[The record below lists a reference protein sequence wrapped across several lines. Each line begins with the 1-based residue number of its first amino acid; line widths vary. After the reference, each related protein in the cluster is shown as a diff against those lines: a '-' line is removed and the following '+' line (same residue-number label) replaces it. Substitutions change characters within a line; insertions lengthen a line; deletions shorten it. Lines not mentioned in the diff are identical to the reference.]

1 MSANLKRTPLYEKHA
16 AAHGKLVDFAGWEMP
31 VNYGSQI
38 NEHHAVRRAAGMFDV
53 SHMRAIDVT
62 GADATK
68 FLRHLFANDV
78 NKLDIDGKALYTC
91 MLNEQGG
98 VIDDLIVY
106 RNGDNDFRVVLNA
119 GCADGDMEW
128 IRQQLKASGMAVDIA
143 ERTDLAMLAIQGP
156 QALELTSKA
165 IPELA
170 KIQYPAFFPAA
181 QFGDFYVA
189 RTGYTGEDGIELSM
203 PAARAGEVWDA
214 LVAAGVQP
222 CGLGA
227 RDTLRLE
234 AGMNLYGQD
243 MDAEVSP
250 FDAGLAWTVDRKDPE
265 RNFIGKAALD
275 AHGPRKV
282 FLGLILADRGVLRSH
297 MKVATANGSGETTSG
312 TFSPSM
318 EKSIA
323 FARLPAG
330 TAADETVEVDIRGK
344 PVKARTVK
352 LPFVRNG
359 KVLV

>member
-181 QFGDFYVA
+181 QFGDYLVPEQV
-189 RTGYTGEDGIELSM
+189 RKLGHEQQTPQGQQ
-203 PAARAGEVWDA
+203 PAVMALTSIGPQEQRVVGPAGSAEGSEHLGPHA
-214 LVAAGVQP
+214 LVPLDVLVDQL
-222 CGLGA
+222 GLH
-227 RDTLRLE
+227 LQLE
-234 AGMNLYGQD
+234 A
-243 MDAEVSP
+243 
-250 FDAGLAWTVDRKDPE
+250 DPHQAPQP
-265 RNFIGKAALD
+265 IPD
-275 AHGPRKV
+275 
-282 FLGLILADRGVLRSH
+282 
-297 MKVATANGSGETTSG
+297 
-312 TFSPSM
+312 
-318 EKSIA
+318 
-323 FARLPAG
+323 
-330 TAADETVEVDIRGK
+330 
-344 PVKARTVK
+344 
-352 LPFVRNG
+352 
-359 KVLV
+359 